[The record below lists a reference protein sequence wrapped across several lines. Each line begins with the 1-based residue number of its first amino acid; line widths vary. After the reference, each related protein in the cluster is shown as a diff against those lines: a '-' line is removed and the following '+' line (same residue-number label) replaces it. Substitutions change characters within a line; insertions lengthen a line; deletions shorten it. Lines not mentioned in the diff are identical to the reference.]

1 MYKFSQLCTNPKSVK
16 KLSML
21 VTRLDSCCKFAR
33 MSSRKNP
40 VDVGGGKK
48 RKLVETTNSSQSS
61 GGICDVKPNKS
72 RKTVCGPLPNT
83 NLQYWDEAVNHLTKK
98 SGSTLGT

>member
-1 MYKFSQLCTNPKSVK
+1 MYKPKSVK

-21 VTRLDSCCKFAR
+21 VSRLDSCRKFAR

-40 VDVGGGKK
+40 VDVGGGRK

-61 GGICDVKPNKS
+61 GGNCDVKPNKS
-72 RKTVCGPLPNT
+72 QKIVSGPSSNT

-98 SGSTLGT
+98 SGT